1 MDGISTCS
9 CITVKKWKYQQNI
22 FRVLHFLWIFS
33 TYRDIIENNMES
45 QKKIMPKFRPNP
57 SLGLMEQMREV
68 LRYIHH
74 FGGKT
79 HPNLLGVKDIERFL
93 SHLAT
98 EGKVSASTQRQALN
112 ALIFLYRDV
121 LDKPLSDEIAPV
133 RSKRLQRPPTVL
145 IQAEVQRLL
154 AAITG
159 KHALMAKLLYGG
171 GLRLMECIRLRI
183 QDVDFGQDLIFV
195 RGGKGGKDRTTILPK
210 NLQDE
215 LQKQVQAV
223 KALHHK
229 DFEEGF
235 GEVYIPE
242 ALARK
247 YPNAGRE
254 TGWQW
259 VFPAKERSID
269 PRSGREMRHHVLESG
284 LQKAVKRAA
293 EQAGIDKKVGCHTLR
308 HSFATHMLENG
319 VNIRVL
325 QELLGHADVKTTEIY
340 THVMARDIR
349 KLQSPLDRLS

>member
-1 MDGISTCS
+1 
-9 CITVKKWKYQQNI
+9 
-22 FRVLHFLWIFS
+22 
-33 TYRDIIENNMES
+33 MES
-45 QKKIMPKFRPNP
+45 QKKNSLKFRPNP
-57 SLGLMEQMREV
+57 SLKLMDQVREV
-68 LRYIHH
+68 LRYHHYAYRTEQTYCQWILRYIYH

-79 HPNLLGVKDIERFL
+79 HPNLLGAKDIERFL

-98 EGKVSASTQRQALN
+98 EGKVAASTQRQALN
-112 ALIFLYRDV
+112 ALVFLYREV
-121 LDKPLSDEIAPV
+121 IDKPLAEEIAPI
-133 RSKRLQRPPTVL
+133 RSKRQQRPPTVL
-145 IQAEVQRLL
+145 IQSEVQRLL

-159 KHALMAKLLYGG
+159 KHALMAKLLYGA

-183 QDVDFGQDLIFV
+183 QDIDFGQGLIFI

-223 KALHHK
+223 KTLHYQ
-229 DFEEGF
+229 DLEEGF
-235 GEVYIPE
+235 GEVYVPE

-269 PRSGREMRHHVLESG
+269 PRSGKEMRHHVLESG
-284 LQKAVKRAA
+284 LQKAVKRAT
-293 EQAGIDKKVGCHTLR
+293 EQAGIDKKIGCHTLR

-349 KLQSPLDRLS
+349 RLESPLDRF